1 MIIRIRY
8 RWFVS
13 GMFSVFRCHVVPG
26 FCSRLQKQY
35 RRSEVHLGE
44 LLDGVC
50 EKMDDYA
57 QGHWKDTG
65 VKDLLPIIVN
75 GAMNPRMSEFELLK
89 DSNLNKGIKDYVSR
103 DFITVLYFILNIVYS
118 IYPIHFICLVANQYV

>member
-1 MIIRIRY
+1 M
-8 RWFVS
+8 
-13 GMFSVFRCHVVPG
+13 
-26 FCSRLQKQY
+26 
-35 RRSEVHLGE
+35 HLGE

-89 DSNLNKGIKDYVSR
+89 DSNLNKGIKDYVSG
-103 DFITVLYFILNIVYS
+103 DFYCFFFYSIPDIVYS
-118 IYPIHFICLVANQYV
+118 ICAIENQYVFNVFF

>member
-1 MIIRIRY
+1 MVLSPLHTSLFLRY
-8 RWFVS
+8 
-13 GMFSVFRCHVVPG
+13 
-26 FCSRLQKQY
+26 QKQY

-75 GAMNPRMSEFELLK
+75 GAMNPRMSEFELLQ
-89 DSNLNKGIKDYVSR
+89 DSNLNRGIRLCKSVTRIS
-103 DFITVLYFILNIVYS
+103 FF
-118 IYPIHFICLVANQYV
+118 HW